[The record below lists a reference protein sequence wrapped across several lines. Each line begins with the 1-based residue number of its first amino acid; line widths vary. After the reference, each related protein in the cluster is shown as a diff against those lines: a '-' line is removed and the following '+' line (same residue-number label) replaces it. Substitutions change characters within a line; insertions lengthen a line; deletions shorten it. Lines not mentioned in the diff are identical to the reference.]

1 MICLHIC
8 INSLLLSRV
17 VRQLEQFKMFRVKFQ
32 SANPKLEAEREKNQM
47 MRVQSSHMEAHLQ
60 WRSKI
65 LGLILTLGCSTRL
78 LCLQQAMCFE
88 RRNIKFRLPKTVGR
102 PIPHVTFST
111 GFHIFNDISEL
122 YEIRNEPVTQISSA
136 HALLAAFVAY
146 VYRRSGVTNVS
157 DAVNTIVP
165 LALI

>member
-1 MICLHIC
+1 
-8 INSLLLSRV
+8 
-17 VRQLEQFKMFRVKFQ
+17 
-32 SANPKLEAEREKNQM
+32 
-47 MRVQSSHMEAHLQ
+47 
-60 WRSKI
+60 
-65 LGLILTLGCSTRL
+65 
-78 LCLQQAMCFE
+78 MCFE